1 MSGMPKPAFVRSP
14 RMLRAIGAPMQ
25 CRAIGGVLVHGSP
38 RGKAP
43 GLQIVDNLHPAANN
57 DNMLKSSLP
66 RNATSRAAVTGP
78 TRRTV
83 ADDHPIAL
91 IQTNS
96 LPTLVQ
102 RELERM
108 ILAGDLPAGAQL
120 REAEV
125 ASMLG
130 VSRGPVREAFRAL
143 EESGLVRLEK
153 NRGVFVRQIGIDEA
167 DQIFE
172 LRAVLDEFA
181 GRRAAQNATSEQATE
196 LRRLVERMEKSV
208 ARGDVDGYHDTNLA
222 FHDRIVELAGNP
234 KLTTLYRRLVNE
246 LHLHRRAALGKAG
259 ILPVS
264 IREHR
269 AIVDHIATRQAAAAG
284 RALYEHAMASRE
296 RVHDTRDST
305 IRPSRARKTA
315 R

>member
-1 MSGMPKPAFVRSP
+1 M
-14 RMLRAIGAPMQ
+14 
-25 CRAIGGVLVHGSP
+25 
-38 RGKAP
+38 
-43 GLQIVDNLHPAANN
+43 
-57 DNMLKSSLP
+57 
-66 RNATSRAAVTGP
+66 SRAVANEA
-78 TRRTV
+78 RRIV

-96 LPTLVQ
+96 LPALVQ

-108 ILAGDLPAGAQL
+108 IVAGDLPAGTKL

-153 NRGVFVRQIGIDEA
+153 NRGVFVREIGIDEA
-167 DQIFE
+167 DHIFE

-181 GRRAAQNATSEQATE
+181 GRRAAQHATPAQAAELRALVDRMEQAVT
-196 LRRLVERMEKSV
+196 
-208 ARGDVDGYHDTNLA
+208 RGDVDGYPRANLA

-234 KLTTLYRRLVNE
+234 RLVGLYRRLVNE
-246 LHLHRRAALGKAG
+246 LHLHRRAALGQAG

-264 IREHR
+264 ISEHR
-269 AIVDHIATRQAAAAG
+269 AIVEHIAARRVAAAG
-284 RALYEHAMASRE
+284 RTLYEHAMASRE
-296 RVHDTRDST
+296 RVHRTTDAAARTRRT
-305 IRPSRARKTA
+305 RKTA